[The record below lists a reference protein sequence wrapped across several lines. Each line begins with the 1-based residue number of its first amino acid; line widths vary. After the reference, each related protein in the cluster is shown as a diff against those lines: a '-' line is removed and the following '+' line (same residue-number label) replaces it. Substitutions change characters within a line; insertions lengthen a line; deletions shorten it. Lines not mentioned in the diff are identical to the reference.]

1 MIPIEPKSYPNN
13 KSITAIGIII
23 PVEWDIQGNPVRV
36 ALSTN
41 DEHEYVI
48 DRRSRKG
55 REIAKLVREQVKIV
69 GILNDKGSISV
80 KHYECID
87 YGSTETKTHFSSNI
101 INIPLTSKEE

>member
-23 PVEWDIQGNPVRV
+23 PVEWDVQRNPVRV

-41 DEHEYVI
+41 NENEYMI

-55 REIAKLVREQVKIV
+55 REIAKLVRAQVKIE
-69 GILNDKGSISV
+69 GILNEKGSIIV
-80 KHYECID
+80 KHYEPID
-87 YGSTETKTHFSSNI
+87 YESIETKPRSSAGI
-101 INIPLTSKEE
+101 INIPLTSKEK